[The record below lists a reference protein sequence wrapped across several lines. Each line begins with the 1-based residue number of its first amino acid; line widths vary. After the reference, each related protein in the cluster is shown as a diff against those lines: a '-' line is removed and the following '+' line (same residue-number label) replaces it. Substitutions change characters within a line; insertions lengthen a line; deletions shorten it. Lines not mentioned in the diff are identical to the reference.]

1 MPPRFSYVF
10 YCVNIGAEHFSDLL
24 SVSGFTFK
32 LGFIRRY
39 CRCNVN
45 PQYVQKWTHN
55 FLKYDLHSHT
65 TCSDGRL
72 TPADLLDRA
81 VEKGVD
87 VLAITDHDTVKAL
100 SVARKYIEQNQ
111 LPIQLVNGVELST
124 TWHNF
129 EIHIVG
135 LNVDDNN
142 SEFIERLEGQIS
154 YRKERAK
161 EIGRRLEKAGIVD
174 AYENA
179 VRIANGAAISRS
191 HYAKYLIELGKAS
204 NFGEVF
210 KKYMKR
216 GKTGYVPSQ
225 WIDIATA
232 VKWIHDAGGIAVMA
246 HPSRYDMTTKWL
258 KRLLVEFKTA
268 GGDGMEIALSPQSAD
283 DRTRLGDMSLEYG
296 LLASVGS
303 DFHFPTN
310 YSELGKN
317 LFISERYNAVFE
329 QLKLN

>member
-1 MPPRFSYVF
+1 M
-10 YCVNIGAEHFSDLL
+10 
-24 SVSGFTFK
+24 
-32 LGFIRRY
+32 
-39 CRCNVN
+39 
-45 PQYVQKWTHN
+45 
-55 FLKYDLHSHT
+55 KYDLHSHT
-65 TCSDGRL
+65 TFSDGRL
-72 TPADLLDRA
+72 TPPELLDRA

-100 SVARKYIEQNQ
+100 PVARQYILEQN
-111 LPIQLVNGVELST
+111 LPITLISGVEIST

-135 LNVDDNN
+135 LNINDGDETLN
-142 SEFIERLEGQIS
+142 ERLAEQIR
-154 YRKERAK
+154 YREERAK
-161 EIGRRLEKAGIVD
+161 EIGRRLERAGIPD

-179 VRIANGAAISRS
+179 LRIANGAAISRS

-204 NFGEVF
+204 NFGQVF
-210 KKYMKR
+210 SKYMKR

-232 VKWIHDAGGIAVMA
+232 VKWIHDAGGVAVIA

-258 KRLLVEFKTA
+258 KRLLGEFKKA
-268 GGDGMEIALSPQSAD
+268 GGDGMEVCLSPQSPD
-283 DRTRLGDMSLEYG
+283 DRTRLGQMSLDFE

-310 YSELGKN
+310 FSELGRD
-317 LFISERYNAVFE
+317 LCLADRYRPVWLHFAGAN
-329 QLKLN
+329 